1 MSVLSRDTI
10 LKAIKEKQITV
21 TPFNLSHL
29 GPASYDLTL
38 SDEFR
43 ELTVTGD
50 VIPITDDVD
59 YKQYSK
65 AVKIPK
71 GEAYI
76 LQPGK
81 TVLGITEEVIALSPG
96 FCGLL
101 EGRSR
106 FARMGLAIHITAG
119 FMQPGINNKQVLE
132 IFNAS
137 PNPLALYPGTHV
149 CQFVFLKLEGKAI
162 YTGRFANQSLE

>member
-1 MSVLSRDTI
+1 MSVLSRDNI
-10 LKAIKEKQITV
+10 LKEIKEKKITI
-21 TPFNLSHL
+21 TPFNFANL

-43 ELTVTGD
+43 EFIVESEP
-50 VIPITDDVD
+50 IKITDDVD
-59 YKQYSK
+59 FKNHTK
-65 AVKIPK
+65 VVKIPK

-81 TVLGITEEVIALSPG
+81 TVLGITEETIQLSPHL
-96 FCGLL
+96 CGLL

-106 FARMGLAIHITAG
+106 FARLGLAIHITAG

-132 IFNAS
+132 IMNAS

-162 YTGRFANQSLE
+162 YTGRFANQTLE

>member
-1 MSVLSRDTI
+1 MYRT
-10 LKAIKEKQITV
+10 
-21 TPFNLSHL
+21 L
-29 GPASYDLTL
+29 G
-38 SDEFR
+38 DEFR
-43 ELTVTGD
+43 EMTVSED

-65 AVKIPK
+65 VVKVPK
-71 GEAYI
+71 GECFV
-76 LQPGK
+76 LKPGQ
-81 TVLGITEEVIALSPG
+81 TVLGITEETVSISPS

-132 IFNAS
+132 IFNA
-137 PNPLALYPGTHV
+137 
-149 CQFVFLKLEGKAI
+149 
-162 YTGRFANQSLE
+162 R